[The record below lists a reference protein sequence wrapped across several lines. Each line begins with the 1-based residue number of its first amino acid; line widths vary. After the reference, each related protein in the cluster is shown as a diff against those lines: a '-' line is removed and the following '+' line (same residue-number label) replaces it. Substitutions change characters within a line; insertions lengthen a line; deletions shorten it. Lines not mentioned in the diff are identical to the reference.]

1 MYKQWDD
8 YFEYLK
14 KLIWAKKKKSS
25 TRKKKEALEEPTPQ
39 VDEEAVE
46 YNSTEGEED
55 NIPETLSLDELN
67 K

>member
-25 TRKKKEALEEPTPQ
+25 TRKKKEASEKTDYLL
-39 VDEEAVE
+39 
-46 YNSTEGEED
+46 GKKLED
-55 NIPETLSLDELN
+55 NKEQIN
-67 K
+67 KLKKERKITFQKHYL